1 MREYGARLL
10 GLLSVLGSAFLFGCA
25 TSNQGAKVR
34 PASAAAPD
42 ELQRMAPAFNLRR
55 ATGAQ
60 AFVVLLP
67 GASGLTIFEDSEHY
81 CRAAEALNHD
91 GFDVIVVDYKA
102 AYRAAERPPK
112 LETGGKIAWV
122 AERAVEWGRREGV
135 IGSDESGAIV
145 AWSLGGEGLW
155 ELVGDRA
162 RLEAMR
168 IRAAAAYYPSPD
180 GRPVKAVVVPLLVL
194 TGDRDDVTKAGE
206 IRAKVEGKGD
216 VRVRVF
222 AGAQHGFDVESIR
235 EAREVRLLPLI
246 GPSATFQ
253 FDESAAR
260 ASRAELSEFLRS
272 RVK

>member
-1 MREYGARLL
+1 MREHGSRWL
-10 GLLSVLGSAFLFGCA
+10 GWLGVLGSAFFLGCA
-25 TSNQGAKVR
+25 ASNEGAEVS

-42 ELQRMAPAFNLRR
+42 DLQKMAPAFHVRR
-55 ATGAQ
+55 AADAQ

-67 GASGLTIFEDSEHY
+67 GASGLKIFEDSEHY
-81 CRAAEALNHD
+81 FRAAEALNHD

-102 AYRAAERPPK
+102 AYRAAARPPR

-122 AERAVEWGRREGV
+122 VERAVEWGRREGV
-135 IGSDESGAIV
+135 IGLNEPGAIV

-168 IRAAAAYYPSPD
+168 VSAVAAYYPSPE
-180 GRPVKAVVVPLLVL
+180 GRPVEAVVVPLLVL

-222 AGAQHGFDVESIR
+222 AGARHGYDVESIR
-235 EAREVRLLPLI
+235 EDREVRLLPLV
-246 GPSATFQ
+246 GPSATLQ
-253 FDESAAR
+253 FDEAAAR
-260 ASRAELSEFLRS
+260 EARTELSEFLRS
-272 RVK
+272 KVR